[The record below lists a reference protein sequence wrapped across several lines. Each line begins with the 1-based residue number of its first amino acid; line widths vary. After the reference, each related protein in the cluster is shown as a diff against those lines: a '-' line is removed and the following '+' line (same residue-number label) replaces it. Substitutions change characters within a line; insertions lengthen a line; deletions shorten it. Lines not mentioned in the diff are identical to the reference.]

1 MPQRYLN
8 YASDFSLAPFTE
20 VIPPFWREEV
30 LEDPDSPLKQ
40 PVMYAIMQGFGS
52 LACLLY
58 TRMLR
63 MCKESKEDRLL
74 IRDLRLM
81 FSVTLQTMKN
91 LSLRR
96 KAIYQAHPN
105 PTAIEEEEFLQND
118 NRKYVE
124 LGYLKVV
131 LDFFN
136 YHVSMAKREH
146 NSRVKV

>member
-1 MPQRYLN
+1 
-8 YASDFSLAPFTE
+8 
-20 VIPPFWREEV
+20 
-30 LEDPDSPLKQ
+30 
-40 PVMYAIMQGFGS
+40 MYAIMQGFGS

-63 MCKESKEDRLL
+63 MCKENKDDKPL

-105 PTAIEEEEFLQND
+105 PSVLEEEE
-118 NRKYVE
+118 
-124 LGYLKVV
+124 YL
-131 LDFFN
+131 
-136 YHVSMAKREH
+136 
-146 NSRVKV
+146 